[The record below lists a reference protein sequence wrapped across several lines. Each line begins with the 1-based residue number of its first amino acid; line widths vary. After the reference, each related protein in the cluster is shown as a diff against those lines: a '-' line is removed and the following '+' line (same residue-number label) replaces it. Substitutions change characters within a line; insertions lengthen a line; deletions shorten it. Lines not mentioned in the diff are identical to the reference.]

1 MHNGSTLR
9 AVSKDKIYKKCSVL
23 LRTQQIMKAE
33 ALKASVEEED
43 CDSIEALKVM
53 HPHTLQRKCFMLGG
67 KSLMKVHHLLNNLK
81 QNNS

>member
-1 MHNGSTLR
+1 
-9 AVSKDKIYKKCSVL
+9 
-23 LRTQQIMKAE
+23 MKAE